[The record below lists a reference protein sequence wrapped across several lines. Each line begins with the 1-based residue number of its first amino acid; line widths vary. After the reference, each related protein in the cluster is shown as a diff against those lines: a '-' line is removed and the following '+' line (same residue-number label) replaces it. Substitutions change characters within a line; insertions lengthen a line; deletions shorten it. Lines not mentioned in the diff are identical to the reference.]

1 MVPFQNS
8 FTNRLS
14 SVIYLTLYLCAV
26 AVILF
31 AILCNKCREIYNT
44 EMNNNRVG
52 KGGGGKYICMA

>member
-14 SVIYLTLYLCAV
+14 SVIYLTLYLCAR

-31 AILCNKCREIYNT
+31 AILYNKCRET
-44 EMNNNRVG
+44 
-52 KGGGGKYICMA
+52 

>member
-31 AILCNKCREIYNT
+31 AILYNKCRET
-44 EMNNNRVG
+44 
-52 KGGGGKYICMA
+52 